1 MYDDAFSEMQTRL
14 PELLAEKPPK
24 PQKLIGLITSLTETL
39 KYYRVDYI
47 DDSVKRELQRRKLKQ
62 QLELALAELI
72 QESERLKDSI
82 R

>member
-1 MYDDAFSEMQTRL
+1 MYDDAFFQIQTRL

-39 KYYRVDYI
+39 KFYQVSYI
-47 DDSVKRELQRRKLKQ
+47 NDSVKRELQRRHLKDG
-62 QLELALAELI
+62 LESALTSLI
-72 QESERLKDSI
+72 HESKRLKDSL